1 MVFLFQ
7 KTGTY
12 RYLFLAVGS
21 SEFFFPMQK
30 IARAYNFLRISKRFF
45 IEEYHLLH
53 FVAFFHVASL
63 FVSQVE
69 NRKVGVD
76 NRKVK

>member
-1 MVFLFQ
+1 ML
-7 KTGTY
+7 
-12 RYLFLAVGS
+12 
-21 SEFFFPMQK
+21 
-30 IARAYNFLRISKRFF
+30 NFLDKKYQIANIIRRLDP
-45 IEEYHLLH
+45 LLH

>member
-1 MVFLFQ
+1 MYSLTWPGLDCLDEVNMFNRKPGEVISWQYIIRGQLIIINATVV
-7 KTGTY
+7 KT
-12 RYLFLAVGS
+12 L
-21 SEFFFPMQK
+21 P
-30 IARAYNFLRISKRFF
+30 
-45 IEEYHLLH
+45 LLH